1 MMSFQTLNGTTVL
14 FPTVSNR
21 VLANI
26 TPLEFLSEIL
36 ATNRN
41 LRHKNVA
48 VYDIDSMLKG

>member
-1 MMSFQTLNGTTVL
+1 MMPFQTLDGTTVS

-26 TPLEFLSEIL
+26 TPLGLLSKTL

-41 LRHKNVA
+41 LRFKNLA
-48 VYDIDSMLKG
+48 VYDIDSILKG